1 MVLSGC
7 AGHVVAVIR
16 DQLVN
21 VLAALAGVRP
31 GVGDCAAESDIVAY
45 HVDAIRILEQVLDVL
60 LPYTEIS
67 VDVAPVVCFLMIAH
81 RPAP

>member
-7 AGHVVAVIR
+7 AGHVIAIVR

-21 VLAALAGVRP
+21 VLAALASVGS
-31 GVGDCAAESDIVAY
+31 GIGDCATESDIVAY
-45 HVDAIRILEQVLDVL
+45 HVDAIRILEQILDVF
-60 LPYTEIS
+60 LPHTEIS

-81 RPAP
+81 PPAP